1 MSEQERGRWD
11 RLDAMPT
18 EALEELL
25 RLDSQLPEGEGLGAD
40 AVLRAAEVIA
50 RRESAGPGTVYPDV
64 DQAWQRFLTKYYPCE
79 PLALAEEAPGAP
91 GMAPPPPPAPEGAVR
106 PRRGRNV
113 RWLTRAAL
121 AFTLLADLFLLV
133 LGRWYPVGVACFCVV
148 QLLYLTRIAG
158 LRPEKL
164 PLRLALRGLL
174 TAAALLAVRQLG
186 ALDGLTALS
195 LFYFS
200 QLVCNALESL
210 SLGASCRGFALGLF
224 LFVGCDLCV
233 GLQNLSAW
241 FPAAGGPLVEFARIG
256 MWLFYLPSQ
265 VLISLSVE
273 RK

>member
-1 MSEQERGRWD
+1 MRRGWFPAAEGVLYAAFLTLDLVRPGSGWD
-11 RLDAMPT
+11 VPLKY
-18 EALEELL
+18 LSILL
-25 RLDSQLPEGEGLGAD
+25 CFCF
-40 AVLRAAEVIA
+40 VLRN
-50 RRESAGPGTVYPDV
+50 G
-64 DQAWQRFLTKYYPCE
+64 Q
-79 PLALAEEAPGAP
+79 
-91 GMAPPPPPAPEGAVR
+91 
-106 PRRGRNV
+106 GRDGH
-113 RWLTRAAL
+113 LMKAAL
-121 AFTLLADLFLLV
+121 GFTLLADLFLLV

-265 VLISLSVE
+265 VLISLSVK